1 MENNEQNQK
10 SGFLPGMLV
19 GVLTGMILLSGVFLG
34 VRLYQ
39 HNQTKHSADQG
50 EAEAASVINSDTLAK
65 MQTIENLIDETYY
78 GDEVTT
84 KQLQD
89 GVYKGMVESLND
101 PYSEYYTKEEL
112 QDVMNSNQG
121 VSYGIGAY
129 ISLDQAR
136 QLPVISG
143 LVEEGPALNAGLKEG
158 DIIYKVEDEYTQG
171 MSLTQVVSLVI

>member
-10 SGFLPGMLV
+10 NGFLPGMLV
-19 GVLTGMILLSGVFLG
+19 GILMGMVLLSGVFLG

-39 HNQTKHSADQG
+39 YNQTKHRADQG
-50 EAEAASVINSDTLAK
+50 EAEATSVINSDTLAK

-78 GDEVTT
+78 GGEVTT

-101 PYSEYYTKEEL
+101 PYSEYYTREEL

-129 ISLDQAR
+129 ISLDQTR

-158 DIIYKVEDEYTQG
+158 DIIYKVEDE
-171 MSLTQVVSLVI
+171 